1 VHRWIRRGFLL
12 WACVSTLW
20 LANSVRTQGVG
31 DDLMRS
37 GEGVTVLDGAE
48 ALEFLPSSPVG
59 RAGLVFLCG
68 SGISARA
75 YAPLLRPIAKAGY
88 AVLVVKLPY
97 RFAPFES
104 HKEEA
109 IARARR
115 AIARHPELGAWVI
128 SGHSLGAAL
137 AARLVQV
144 DPRTAAALVLIG
156 TTHPKQDDL
165 SLLSI
170 PVTKIYA
177 TNDGI
182 APMDRVLANRR
193 LLPAQTAWVAIE
205 GGNHSQFGHYGHQ
218 LFDGTATISREA
230 QQAITRSTLLE
241 VLRRVARL
249 CLTTDCSGRSAARP
263 AAESARSRGSGF
275 GSAVDRE
282 MSLGRTI

>member
-1 VHRWIRRGFLL
+1 MPTELIETKRPRVSVRGWIRRGFLL

-37 GEGVTVLDGAE
+37 GEGVSVIDGAE
-48 ALEFLPSSPVG
+48 ALEFLPTLPIG

-88 AVLVVKLPY
+88 SVFVVKLPY

-104 HKEEA
+104 HKQEA
-109 IARARR
+109 MARARR
-115 AIARHPELGAWVI
+115 VIATHPELGHWVM

-137 AARLVQV
+137 AVRLAQA
-144 DPRTAAALVLIG
+144 DQRTTDALVLVG
-156 TTHPKQDDL
+156 TSHPKQDDF
-165 SLLSI
+165 SFLSI

-182 APMDRVLANRR
+182 APLDRVLANRM

-205 GGNHSQFGHYGHQ
+205 GGNHSQFGHYGHL

-230 QQAITRSTLLE
+230 QQATTRSILLE
-241 VLRRVARL
+241 VLSGVAR
-249 CLTTDCSGRSAARP
+249 
-263 AAESARSRGSGF
+263 
-275 GSAVDRE
+275 
-282 MSLGRTI
+282 